1 MAYDKGFLNDRITIL
16 NRKDVGTEH
25 GAKKGTNY
33 EPDGA
38 PIWANVSWLKGKKA
52 MMEASLDALNSYLVR
67 TAYHERLDE
76 HSRIMWNGKTYQID
90 PPKKDKRANESSFT
104 MFEQV

>member
-16 NRKDVGTEH
+16 NRKDVVNEH
-25 GAKKGTNY
+25 GAKKGTSY

-67 TAYHERLDE
+67 TAYHERLDD

-90 PPKKDKRANESSFT
+90 PPKKDKRANECSFT
-104 MFEQV
+104 MYEQA

>member
-1 MAYDKGFLNDRITIL
+1 MAYDKGFLNDRIIIL
-16 NRKDVGTEH
+16 NRKDVVTEH
-25 GAKKGTNY
+25 GAKKGTDY
-33 EPDGA
+33 VPDGS

-104 MFEQV
+104 MFEQA

>member
-1 MAYDKGFLNDRITIL
+1 MAYDKGFLNDRIIIL
-16 NRKDVGTEH
+16 NRKDVVTEH

-33 EPDGA
+33 EAYGA

-67 TAYHERLDE
+67 TAYHERLDD

-90 PPKKDKRANESSFT
+90 PPKKDKRANECSFT
-104 MFEQV
+104 MYEQA

>member
-1 MAYDKGFLNDRITIL
+1 MAYDKGFLNDRIIII
-16 NRKDVGTEH
+16 NRKDVVNEH

-33 EPDGA
+33 EPGGA

-90 PPKKDKRANESSFT
+90 PPKKDKRANECSFT
-104 MFEQV
+104 MYEQA

>member
-1 MAYDKGFLNDRITIL
+1 MAYDKGFLNDRIIIL
-16 NRKDVGTEH
+16 NRKDVVNEH
-25 GAKKGTNY
+25 GAKKGTSY

-67 TAYHERLDE
+67 TAYHERMDD

-90 PPKKDKRANESSFT
+90 PPKKDKRDNECSFT
-104 MFEQV
+104 MYEQA

>member
-16 NRKDVGTEH
+16 NRKDVVTEH

-90 PPKKDKRANESSFT
+90 PPKKDKRENESSFT
-104 MFEQV
+104 MFEQA

>member
-1 MAYDKGFLNDRITIL
+1 MSGVPEQDWIHSYRQGRHQFHPKDRT
-16 NRKDVGTEH
+16 DSAV
-25 GAKKGTNY
+25 
-33 EPDGA
+33 
-38 PIWANVSWLKGKKA
+38 WANVSWLKGKKA

-90 PPKKDKRANESSFT
+90 PPKKDKRANECSFT
-104 MFEQV
+104 MYEQA

>member
-1 MAYDKGFLNDRITIL
+1 MAYDKGFLNDRIIIL
-16 NRKDVGTEH
+16 NRKDVVTEH

-90 PPKKDKRANESSFT
+90 PPKKDKRAKESSFT
-104 MFEQV
+104 MFEQA

>member
-16 NRKDVGTEH
+16 NRKDVVTEH

-52 MMEASLDALNSYLVR
+52 VMEASLDALNSYLVR

-104 MFEQV
+104 MFEQT

>member
-1 MAYDKGFLNDRITIL
+1 MAYDKGFLNDRIIIL
-16 NRKDVGTEH
+16 NRKDVMTEH

-104 MFEQV
+104 MLEQA

>member
-1 MAYDKGFLNDRITIL
+1 MAYDKGFLNYRIIIL
-16 NRKDVGTEH
+16 NRKDVMTEH

-67 TAYHERLDE
+67 TVYHERLDE

-90 PPKKDKRANESSFT
+90 PPKKDKRANECSFT
-104 MFEQV
+104 MYEQA

>member
-1 MAYDKGFLNDRITIL
+1 MAYDKGFLNYRIIIL
-16 NRKDVGTEH
+16 NRKDVVTEQ

-67 TAYHERLDE
+67 TAYHERLDD

-90 PPKKDKRANESSFT
+90 PPKKDMRANECSFT
-104 MFEQV
+104 MYEQA

>member
-1 MAYDKGFLNDRITIL
+1 MAYDKGFLNDRIIIL
-16 NRKDVGTEH
+16 NRKDVVNEH

-52 MMEASLDALNSYLVR
+52 MMEASIDALNSYLVR
-67 TAYHERLDE
+67 TAYHERLDD

-90 PPKKDKRANESSFT
+90 PPKKDKRANECSLT
-104 MFEQV
+104 MYEQA

>member
-16 NRKDVGTEH
+16 NRKDVVTEH

-90 PPKKDKRANESSFT
+90 PPKKDKRANESSFN
-104 MFEQV
+104 MFEQA

>member
-16 NRKDVGTEH
+16 NRKDVVTEH

-38 PIWANVSWLKGKKA
+38 PIWANVSWLKGKTA
-52 MMEASLDALNSYLVR
+52 MMEASPDALNSYLVR

-90 PPKKDKRANESSFT
+90 PPKKDKRANEGAFT
-104 MFEQV
+104 MFEQA